1 MATSHETTEK
11 ISLIGPNTTIKG
23 KIKTTK
29 DLRIDGVLVLEG
41 NVLTKAKVIV
51 GSKGKIKGEI
61 SASDASISG
70 LVEGGIVTDKT
81 LELKQSSTIVG
92 DVSTKELIVENGAKL
107 NGKIKVGFAS
117 TNPTNVRDLKS

>member
-1 MATSHETTEK
+1 MATPQEKTEK
-11 ISLIGPNTTIKG
+11 ISLIGPSTTIKG

-29 DLRIDGVLVLEG
+29 DLRIDGTLEG
-41 NVLTKAKVIV
+41 NIQTKAKVIV
-51 GSKGKIKGEI
+51 GSQGKIKGEV

-70 LVEGGIVTDKT
+70 LVEGGIVTEKT

-107 NGKIKVGFAS
+107 NGKIKVGLAS
-117 TNPTNVRDLKS
+117 SGNVRDIKN